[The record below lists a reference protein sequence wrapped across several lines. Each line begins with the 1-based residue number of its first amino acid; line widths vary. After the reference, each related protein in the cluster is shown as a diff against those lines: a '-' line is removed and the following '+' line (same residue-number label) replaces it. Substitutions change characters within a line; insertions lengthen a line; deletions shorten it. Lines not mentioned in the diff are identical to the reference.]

1 MLKRTHTCGEL
12 RKTDV
17 GKEVVL
23 NGWVSNWRDHGG
35 LVFIDLRDRYGLT
48 QVVFNPEQG
57 EELHGASRDL
67 RAEYVLAVTGKVSE
81 RPPGTVNPKLDT
93 GEVEVYASGLEVLSK
108 AATPPFEIEEAGN
121 VSLDLRLKY
130 RYLDMRRPEMQHY
143 FQFRHKLAQIIRQ
156 YLDKRGFLEIETP
169 FLTKSTPEGARDYL
183 VPSRMSPGHFYALP
197 QSPQLFK
204 QILMVSGFDRYFQ
217 IVRCFRDEDL
227 RAQRQPEFTQLD
239 LEMSFVEEADV
250 MGIIEELL
258 AEIFEKLLGKKITIP
273 FSRLSYAESMRLYGS
288 DAPDLRYDLTLKEIT
303 DIAGASSEFRTFRDV
318 VERGGIVRGLNVKG
332 CSNFSRKQID
342 ELTAFVGEFGA
353 KGLAWFK
360 VEDGGLSS
368 PITKFFSAEQ
378 QTQIKDRMKAGAGD
392 LLLFVADR
400 EKVVSQSLSQL
411 RTHLAKR
418 LGLTK
423 DVQYAFTWVV
433 DFPLLEFDETIGRN
447 VSMHHPFTSPRLED
461 VPQMEER
468 PLDVRARAYDVVLNG
483 VELGG
488 GSIRIHD
495 PELQRRVFK
504 LLSIDEV
511 SAQERFGFLL
521 EALKYGA
528 PPHGGIALGLDRV
541 VAMLLGLDDI
551 REVIAFPKTQKA
563 TCLLTNAPANVDAE
577 QLKELG
583 LRLL

>member
-17 GKEVVL
+17 DKEVVL

-48 QVVFNPEQG
+48 QIVFNPEQDR
-57 EELHGASRDL
+57 ELHKASREL
-67 RAEYVLAVTGKVSE
+67 RAEFVLSVRGKVSA
-81 RPPGTVNPKLDT
+81 RPEGTVNPKLDT
-93 GEVEVYASGLEVLSK
+93 GEVEVYAAALDVLNK
-108 AATPPFEIEEAGN
+108 ADTPPFEIEEAGS
-121 VSLDLRLKY
+121 VSTDLRLKH
-130 RYLDMRRPEMQHY
+130 RYLDLRRPEMQRN
-143 FQFRHKLAQIIRQ
+143 FQFRHKLAQTIRRH
-156 YLDKRGFLEIETP
+156 LDTQNFLEIETP
-169 FLTKSTPEGARDYL
+169 FMTKSTPEGARDYL
-183 VPSRMSPGHFYALP
+183 VPSRLSPGHFYALP

-204 QILMVSGFDRYFQ
+204 QILMMSGFDRYFQ
-217 IVRCFRDEDL
+217 IVKCFRDEDL

-239 LEMSFVEEADV
+239 MEMSFVEEADV
-250 MGIIEELL
+250 MGVIEGLF
-258 AEIFEKLLGKKITIP
+258 AEIFNVLMRKKIQTP
-273 FSRLSYAESMRLYGS
+273 FPRMAYGEAMRLYGT

-303 DIAGASSEFRTFRDV
+303 DLARTSEFRTFRDV
-318 VERGGIVRGLNVKG
+318 VERGGIVRGINARG
-332 CSNFSRKQID
+332 SSNFSRKQLD

-360 VEDGGLSS
+360 VEEGGFSS
-368 PITKFFSAEQ
+368 PIAKFFNEEQ
-378 QTQIKDRMKAGAGD
+378 QATIKGCMDAAAGD

-411 RTHLAKR
+411 RARLARMLNLIEADK
-418 LGLTK
+418 
-423 DVQYAFTWVV
+423 YAFTWITE
-433 DFPLLEFDETIGRN
+433 FPLLEYDETSDRN
-447 VSMHHPFTSPRLED
+447 VSIHHPFTSPRLED
-461 VPQMEER
+461 LPHMEEK
-468 PLDVRARAYDVVLNG
+468 PLEVRARAYDVVLNG

-495 PELQRRVFK
+495 PKLQSRIFK
-504 LLSIDEV
+504 LLNIDEAT
-511 SAQERFGFLL
+511 AQERFGFLL

-563 TCLLTNAPANVDAE
+563 TCLLTDAPAGVDDE

-583 LRLL
+583 LRRL

>member
-12 RKTDV
+12 RKANV

-23 NGWVSNWRDHGG
+23 SGWVSSRRDHGG

-57 EELHGASRDL
+57 EELHKGSRDL
-67 RAEYVLAVTGKVSE
+67 RAEYVLAVKGKVLE
-81 RPPGTVNPKLDT
+81 RPPGTVNPRLDT
-93 GEVEVYASGLEVLSK
+93 GEVEVHASELEVLSK
-108 AATPPFEIEEAGN
+108 AESPPFEIEEAGN
-121 VSLDLRLKY
+121 VSTELRLKY
-130 RYLDMRRPEMQHY
+130 RYLDLRRPDMQRY
-143 FQFRHKLAQIIRQ
+143 FRFRHKLSQTIRQ
-156 YLDKRGFLEIETP
+156 YLDSQGFLEIETP

-183 VPSRMSPGHFYALP
+183 VPSRISPGHFYALP

-250 MGIIEELL
+250 MAVIEGLF
-258 AEIFEKLLGKKITIP
+258 AEIFEKLMGKKITTP
-273 FSRLSYAESMRLYGS
+273 FPRLSYGESIKLYGS
-288 DAPDLRYDLTLKEIT
+288 DAPDLRYDLAIKEIT
-303 DIAGASSEFRTFRDV
+303 DIVSTSSFRTFRDV
-318 VERGGIVRGLNVKG
+318 VDRGGIVRGLNAQG
-332 CSNFSRKQID
+332 CKDFTRKELD
-342 ELTAFVGEFGA
+342 ELTVFVGQFGA
-353 KGLAWFK
+353 KGLAWFR

-368 PITKFFSAEQ
+368 PIAKFFTGEQ
-378 QTQIKDRMKAGAGD
+378 QTQIKDHMGASVGD

-400 EKVVSQSLSQL
+400 EKVVAQSLSQL
-411 RTHLAKR
+411 RSHLAKK
-418 LGLTK
+418 LGLVK
-423 DVQYAFTWVV
+423 DEQYAFTWIT
-433 DFPLLEFDETIGRN
+433 DFPLLEYDETLGRN
-447 VSMHHPFTSPRLED
+447 VSIHHPFTSPRPED
-461 VPQMEER
+461 VPHLEEK
-468 PLDVRARAYDVVLNG
+468 PLEVRARAYDIVLNG
-483 VELGG
+483 IELGG

-495 PELQRRVFK
+495 PELQKRIFK
-504 LLSIDEV
+504 LLNIDEA

-541 VAMLLGLDDI
+541 VALLLGLEDI
-551 REVIAFPKTQKA
+551 REVIAFPKTQRA
-563 TCLLTNAPANVDAE
+563 TCLLTDAPADVSTE

-583 LRLL
+583 LKRL

>member
-1 MLKRTHTCGEL
+1 MLKRTHTCGDL
-12 RKTDV
+12 RKADV

-35 LVFIDLRDRYGLT
+35 LVFIDMRDRYGLT
-48 QVVFNPEQG
+48 QVIFNPEQDKD
-57 EELHGASRDL
+57 LHRASRDL
-67 RAEYVLAVTGKVSE
+67 RAEYVLAVRGKVTE
-81 RPPGTVNPKLDT
+81 RPEGTVNPRLDT
-93 GEVEVYASGLEVLSK
+93 GEVEVYASGLEVLGK
-108 AATPPFEIEEAGN
+108 AETPPFEIEEAGN
-121 VSLDLRLKY
+121 VSMDLRLKH
-130 RYLDMRRPEMQHY
+130 RYLDLRRPDMQRY
-143 FQFRHKLAQIIRQ
+143 FRFRHKLAQTIRQ
-156 YLDKRGFLEIETP
+156 YLDGQDFLEIETP

-204 QILMVSGFDRYFQ
+204 QILMMSGFDRYFQ

-239 LEMSFVEEADV
+239 MEMSFVEESDV
-250 MGIIEELL
+250 MAVIEGLF
-258 AEIFEKLLGKKITIP
+258 ARVFDKLMGKKVETP
-273 FSRLSYAESMRLYGS
+273 FPRLPYAESIKLYGS

-303 DIAGASSEFRTFRDV
+303 DIARTAEFRTFRDM

-332 CSNFSRKQID
+332 CSKFSRKELD

-360 VEDGGLSS
+360 VEDGGFSS
-368 PITKFFSAEQ
+368 PIAKFFSAEEQ
-378 QTQIKDRMKAGAGD
+378 AGIKDQMEADAGD

-411 RTHLAKR
+411 RSHLAKR
-418 LGLTK
+418 LGLIDADK
-423 DVQYAFTWVV
+423 YAFTWIT
-433 DFPLLEFDETIGRN
+433 DFPLLEHDETLGRN
-447 VSMHHPFTSPRLED
+447 VSIHHPFTSPRPED
-461 VPQMEER
+461 VPHMEER
-468 PLDVRARAYDVVLNG
+468 PLEVHARAYDVVLNG
-483 VELGG
+483 IELGG

-495 PELQRRVFK
+495 PELQSRVFK
-504 LLSIDEV
+504 LLNIDD
-511 SAQERFGFLL
+511 ATARERFGFLL

-541 VAMLLGLDDI
+541 VALLLGLDDI
-551 REVIAFPKTQKA
+551 REVIAFPKTQRA
-563 TCLLTNAPANVDAE
+563 TCLLTDAPAGIDPE

-583 LRLL
+583 LRPL

>member
-12 RKTDV
+12 RKADV

-227 RAQRQPEFTQLD
+227 RSDRQPEFTQID
-239 LEMSFVEEADV
+239 AEMSFVDRDDV
-250 MGIIEELL
+250 MGLMEGLI
-258 AEIFEKLLGKKITIP
+258 AEIFKHAAEIELKIP
-273 FSRLSYAESMRLYGS
+273 FPRMSYAEAVGRYGLDNPDTRFGLELKDITGIVQDS
-288 DAPDLRYDLTLKEIT
+288 GFKVFADAAKK
-303 DIAGASSEFRTFRDV
+303 
-318 VERGGIVRGLNVKG
+318 GGIVKALNAKA
-332 CSNFSRKQID
+332 CAEFSRKELD
-342 ELTAFVGEFGA
+342 ELTAVANSYGA
-353 KGLAWFK
+353 KGLAWVK
-360 VEDGGLSS
+360 ITSEGLPSNVSIGGWQS
-368 PITKFFSAEQ
+368 PIAKFLTDDEKNGIAK
-378 QTQIKDRMKAGAGD
+378 TLDANTGD
-392 LLLFVADR
+392 LLLFGADIPKTANTALGR
-400 EKVVSQSLSQL
+400 VRLD
-411 RTHLAKR
+411 LAKR
-418 LGLTK
+418 LNIIPKNTFNL
-423 DVQYAFTWVV
+423 VWVT
-433 DFPLLEFDETIGRN
+433 DFPLLEFDE
-447 VSMHHPFTSPRLED
+447 
-461 VPQMEER
+461 
-468 PLDVRARAYDVVLNG
+468 
-483 VELGG
+483 
-488 GSIRIHD
+488 
-495 PELQRRVFK
+495 
-504 LLSIDEV
+504 
-511 SAQERFGFLL
+511 
-521 EALKYGA
+521 
-528 PPHGGIALGLDRV
+528 
-541 VAMLLGLDDI
+541 
-551 REVIAFPKTQKA
+551 
-563 TCLLTNAPANVDAE
+563 AE
-577 QLKELG
+577 
-583 LRLL
+583 